1 MARSTGPEAWIGE
14 TGDARSRP
22 GPVGS
27 LRRRVSAAA
36 PGIRLMDAIWIST
49 VVVAL
54 AEIGDKTQLLAI
66 VLAAKFR
73 RPAPIILGILCA
85 TLLNHAAA
93 ATLGYFISQWLTG
106 PTFQLIV
113 GAAFIVM
120 AAWALIPDKED
131 EGAANRSA
139 GGVFLTTLVAF
150 FFVEIGDKTQIAT
163 SLLAAQFQD
172 ILYVTLGTTLGMMFA
187 NVPAVFLGDAV
198 TRIVPLKFVRIGAA
212 VLFVAIGAWIVL
224 GALQPAATP

>member
-1 MARSTGPEAWIGE
+1 MKNKI
-14 TGDARSRP
+14 
-22 GPVGS
+22 
-27 LRRRVSAAA
+27 
-36 PGIRLMDAIWIST
+36 
-49 VVVAL
+49 
-54 AEIGDKTQLLAI
+54 AI

-73 RPAPIILGILCA
+73 RPVPIILGILVA

-131 EGAANRSA
+131 EGAANRSM

-163 SLLAAQFQD
+163 SLLAAQYQD
-172 ILYVTLGTTLGMMFA
+172 ILFVTIGTTLGMMLA
-187 NVPAVFLGDAV
+187 NVPAVFLGEAV
-198 TRIVPLKFVRIGAA
+198 TRVVPLKYVRIGAA
-212 VLFVAIGAWIVL
+212 VLFVVIGAWIVFS
-224 GALQPAATP
+224 ALQPAAAPTP